1 MLPEAGATE
10 LIFLAAVALIVVGPK
25 DLPVL
30 LRKVGQFTAKMRALA
45 AEFRSSFDE
54 LARQSEL
61 DELRRE
67 VDALRRGDYSQPV
80 SQSLNE
86 IDSHFESLHRELG
99 APPPTGFGAR
109 EDEIV
114 AGPDAPAASTE
125 AMSVEAAAAELVLP
139 KPEAS
144 PEATP
149 VAPHAPAEHA
159 PPEHAP
165 AGHASADH
173 PHATPVEQAPSHAPD
188 PAAPV
193 PPGAP
198 HTSEHAG

>member
-67 VDALRRGDYSQPV
+67 VDALRRGDYTAPLRQDI
-80 SQSLNE
+80 QE
-86 IDSHFESLHRELG
+86 IDGHFESLHREIG

-109 EDEIV
+109 EGEIV
-114 AGPDAPAASTE
+114 AGPDAPPMAEHVVEHSAE
-125 AMSVEAAAAELVLP
+125 AQAAAADLVLP
-139 KPEAS
+139 KPET
-144 PEATP
+144 PVTP
-149 VAPHAPAEHA
+149 VAQTPAEVAFEPKAEPHAQTSSHA
-159 PPEHAP
+159 QTSQPEH
-165 AGHASADH
+165 
-173 PHATPVEQAPSHAPD
+173 APSHAPD
-188 PAAPV
+188 PAAPA
-193 PPGAP
+193 AP
-198 HTSEHAG
+198 QSSEHAG

>member
-25 DLPVL
+25 DLPIL

-80 SQSLNE
+80 RQSLNE

-99 APPPTGFGAR
+99 APPPSGFGDRA
-109 EDEIV
+109 DEIV
-114 AGPDAPAASTE
+114 AGPDAQAHHTA
-125 AMSVEAAAAELVLP
+125 EAAAAELVLP
-139 KPEAS
+139 KPEAPS
-144 PEATP
+144 AELAVLADQAQAAGAPAEPLHTDHPQVDHAKIEQA
-149 VAPHAPAEHA
+149 APHA
-159 PPEHAP
+159 
-165 AGHASADH
+165 S
-173 PHATPVEQAPSHAPD
+173 D

-193 PPGAP
+193 PPGASPGAP
-198 HTSEHAG
+198 HASEHAG

>member
-80 SQSLNE
+80 RQSLNE

-109 EDEIV
+109 EGEII
-114 AGPDAPAASTE
+114 AGPDAPAETHEAGSTE
-125 AMSVEAAAAELVLP
+125 AAAELVLP
-139 KPEAS
+139 RPEAPS
-144 PEATP
+144 AELAI
-149 VAPHAPAEHA
+149 PADQA
-159 PPEHAP
+159 QA
-165 AGHASADH
+165 ASAPGEYAHTDH
-173 PHATPVEQAPSHAPD
+173 TKIEQAPSHAPD
-188 PAAPV
+188 PAAPAA
-193 PPGAP
+193 PASPSAP
-198 HTSEHAG
+198 HASEHAG